1 MPIIFL
7 VFSLFF
13 SSESFLTTKSVEG
26 TSKETTKKPESPSNG
41 EEFIVVNDVMP

>member
-13 SSESFLTTKSVEG
+13 SSESFLTSKSIDG
-26 TSKETTKKPESPSNG
+26 TSKETTKKTITPTEG
-41 EEFIVVNDVMP
+41 EEFIIGSDVNP